1 MPKAKQARIYGKNI
15 YSDEGSA
22 PDLIYILSGGKV
34 PIRKKTDTVATTLT
48 ALLQIKNGGIYAI
61 IKNKN

>member
-34 PIRKKTDTVATTLT
+34 PVRKK
-48 ALLQIKNGGIYAI
+48 N
-61 IKNKN
+61 

>member
-22 PDLIYILSGGKV
+22 SDLIYILSGGKV

>member
-22 PDLIYILSGGKV
+22 LVLIYILRGGKSTD
-34 PIRKKTDTVATTLT
+34 KEKTDTVAT
-48 ALLQIKNGGIYAI
+48 N
-61 IKNKN
+61 N